1 MMYHGIDTAAR
12 ITAAQAWK
20 IKAHGLSFV
29 GRYLIPELYSNALTA
44 TEADSLRE
52 AGLAILL
59 CWELTTD
66 RAKRGASIGATD
78 GARAR
83 KLAES
88 MGIPKECAIYFAV
101 DYSPAKSEYEAIQA
115 YFLAAK
121 TAVSPYQCGIY
132 GPYAIVEAM
141 KERIP
146 SLRVWQCVGGSGGKI
161 SVYNDVYQSHWQK
174 TPQAIAVEKQ
184 VGFPVDL
191 NECKDM
197 RTAGLWMPD
206 SAENDEPK
214 PWYADAMEWNEQKG
228 IMNDG
233 RPEDNVTRAEQAVI
247 NQRLYNTIFEDM
259 HRLSGLLSDD

>member
-1 MMYHGIDTAAR
+1 MITGIDTAAR
-12 ITAAQAWK
+12 LTAEHAAK
-20 IKAHGLSFV
+20 IKAEDLSFV
-29 GRYLIPELYSNALTA
+29 GRYLIPVSNGNALTA
-44 TEADSLRE
+44 TEAAALRE
-52 AGLAILL
+52 VGIAILL
-59 CWELTTD
+59 CWELTQD
-66 RAKRGASIGATD
+66 RAKRGASIGASD

-83 KLAES
+83 QLAES

-101 DYSPAKSEYEAIQA
+101 DYSPAKGEYDAIAA

-174 TPQAIAVEKQ
+174 TPQAIAVEKRIG
-184 VGFPVDL
+184 VAVDL
-191 NECKDM
+191 DECEDL
-197 RTAGLWMPD
+197 RRAGMWMPVQ
-206 SAENDEPK
+206 EEK
-214 PWYADAMEWNEQKG
+214 PWYAYTMDWNAEKG

-233 RPEDNVTRAEQAVI
+233 RPEDVVTRGELSAVTY
-247 NQRLYNTIFEDM
+247 RLYNLIMDDKKY
-259 HRLSGLLSDD
+259 SGLLEE